1 MYIKSM
7 SVSVKLTRTIDIL
20 VVQSSLRVDMMT
32 HVTFFSLKA
41 AAVVQKAPGHFMT
54 IMHALLYRLI
64 GL

>member
-32 HVTFFSLKA
+32 HVTFF
-41 AAVVQKAPGHFMT
+41 
-54 IMHALLYRLI
+54 
-64 GL
+64 